1 VAEQNGV
8 AEQPGAPIPLDD
20 ALAIVDRVVQAVGGD
35 ETLETGQALGRCLA
49 APVIA
54 PRALP
59 PFDNTAVDG
68 YAFRYP
74 TGIEAE
80 PGTET
85 EIWMAVQG
93 ESAAG
98 IPFSGNMWPGS
109 AIRISTGAVLP
120 EGADTV
126 VMQEDCRL
134 ADGGVWIKPIPAK
147 GANVRYAGGDIR
159 VGEVAFPAGQI
170 LRPQDVALLQALGVG
185 SVSVKRRLRV
195 AVASTGTELLE
206 AGSTLG
212 AGQIIDTNSTMLAQ
226 LLGNFPVE
234 VTRLLPLPDDRDLT
248 IRALA
253 EAAGQYDLIVTTGG
267 VSVGDHDH
275 VRPALLA
282 NGQVDF
288 WRLALRPGKP
298 VLFGRIGKACML
310 GLPGNPVSA
319 MVTLLIV
326 GIPVIRKLLGMP
338 LAPLPGFTVQLAEAS
353 TKSPRLREFPR
364 VRLEWRDG
372 KQQAVP
378 YRDQS
383 SNLLTSL
390 AWADGILDL
399 PVGPSSV
406 GAGEDV
412 TYRPFSTLLS

>member
-1 VAEQNGV
+1 
-8 AEQPGAPIPLDD
+8 
-20 ALAIVDRVVQAVGGD
+20 VVRAVNGD
-35 ETLETGQALGRCLA
+35 EALETGQALGRCLA
-49 APVIA
+49 APVTA

-68 YAFRYP
+68 YAFRR
-74 TGIEAE
+74 TDVTDENTARL
-80 PGTET
+80 TL
-85 EIWMAVQG
+85 QG

-98 IPFSGNMWPGS
+98 VPFGGS
-109 AIRISTGAVLP
+109 LGYGAAIRISTGAVLP
-120 EGADTV
+120 DGADTV
-126 VMQEDCRL
+126 AMQEDCRR
-134 ADGGVWIKPIPAK
+134 DGDTIVVDPVPAI

-159 VGEVAFPAGQI
+159 LGDAALAAGQI
-170 LRPQDVALLQALGVG
+170 LRPQDVALLYALGVSG
-185 SVSVKRRLRV
+185 VCVKRRIKI
-195 AVASTGTELLE
+195 AVASTGTELRE
-206 AGSTLG
+206 AGSALG

-226 LLGNFPVE
+226 LLANFPVD
-234 VTRLLPLPDDRDLT
+234 VARLPALPDDRDLT
-248 IRALA
+248 IRAFA

-298 VLFGRIGKACML
+298 VLFGRIGEACML

-319 MVTLLIV
+319 MVTLLVV
-326 GIPVIRKLLGMP
+326 GVPVVRKLLGMP
-338 LAPLPGFTVQLAEAS
+338 SVPLPGFTVPLAEAIG
-353 TKSPRLREFPR
+353 KSPRLREFPR

-372 KQQAVP
+372 KPQAVP
-378 YRDQS
+378 FRDQS

-399 PVGPSSV
+399 PEGPSRIA
-406 GAGEDV
+406 AGEDV
-412 TYRPFSTLLS
+412 TYRPFSALLS

>member
-1 VAEQNGV
+1 MS
-8 AEQPGAPIPLDD
+8 EQPGAPIPLDD

-35 ETLETGQALGRCLA
+35 ERLGVDRALGRCLA

-68 YAFRYP
+68 YAFRWSDVTVDGP
-74 TGIEAE
+74 ARLDL
-80 PGTET
+80 
-85 EIWMAVQG
+85 QG

-98 IPFSGNMWPGS
+98 VPFTGTIAPG
-109 AIRISTGAVLP
+109 AVIRISTGAVLP

-126 VMQEDCRL
+126 AMQEDTLRESG
-134 ADGGVWIKPIPAK
+134 AVVIDPVPAK

-159 VGEVAFPAGQI
+159 VGDVAFPAGQL

-206 AGSTLG
+206 AGSALG

-234 VTRLLPLPDDRDLT
+234 VTRLSPLPDDRDLT
-248 IRALA
+248 IRALG
-253 EAAGQYDLIVTTGG
+253 EAAEQYDLIVTTGG

-298 VLFGRIGKACML
+298 VLFGRIGKACTL

-326 GIPVIRKLLGMP
+326 GVPAVRKLLGMP
-338 LAPLPGFTVQLAEAS
+338 SMPLPGFTVPLAEAIA
-353 TKSPRLREFPR
+353 KSPRLREFPR

-372 KQQAVP
+372 RQQAVP

-399 PVGPSSV
+399 PAGPSSV
-406 GAGEDV
+406 AAGDNV
-412 TYRPFSTLLS
+412 TYRPFSALLA

>member
-1 VAEQNGV
+1 MGD
-8 AEQPGAPIPLDD
+8 QPGPPIPLDD
-20 ALAIVDRVVQAVGGD
+20 ALAIIGRVVKAVGGD
-35 ETLETGQALGRCLA
+35 ETLETSKALGRCLA
-49 APVIA
+49 APVSA

-68 YAFRYP
+68 YAFRRSDVTSDGP
-74 TGIEAE
+74 
-80 PGTET
+80 
-85 EIWMAVQG
+85 VRLDLQG

-98 IPFSGNMWPGS
+98 VPFAGTVAPGA

-120 EGADTV
+120 QGADTV
-126 VMQEDCRL
+126 AMQEDTRRE
-134 ADGGVWIKPIPAK
+134 GGAVVVDPVPAK

-159 VGEVAFPAGQI
+159 VGDVAFPPGRL

-206 AGSTLG
+206 AGSALG

-226 LLGNFPVE
+226 LLGNFPVD

-248 IRALA
+248 TRALA
-253 EAAGQYDLIVTTGG
+253 ETAEQYDLIVTTGG

-319 MVTLLIV
+319 MVTLLVV
-326 GIPVIRKLLGMP
+326 GVPAVRRLLGMP
-338 LAPLPGFTVQLAEAS
+338 SSPLPGFTVPLAEAIA
-353 TKSPRLREFPR
+353 KSPRLREFPR

-372 KQQAVP
+372 KPYAVP

-399 PVGPSSV
+399 PAGPSLV
-406 GAGEDV
+406 AAGENV
-412 TYRPFSTLLS
+412 TYRPFSALLS